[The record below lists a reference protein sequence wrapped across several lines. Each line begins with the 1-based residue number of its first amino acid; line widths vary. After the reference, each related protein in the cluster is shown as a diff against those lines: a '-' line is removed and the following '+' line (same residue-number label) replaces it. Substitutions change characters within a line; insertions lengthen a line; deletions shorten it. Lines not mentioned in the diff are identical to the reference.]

1 MSAPASHP
9 PLGSHRVVARNLA
22 EHARNPI
29 HTDAGAQAAGF
40 PRALV
45 AGVTTYAYVA
55 NIPARDW
62 GTEWLDH
69 GGAEVRFRKPV
80 FDGDTLTITSVDD
93 DSGTQQLHVTA
104 RSNEQPRVICSVT
117 PHAGDVPPLRPG
129 EDLPSATRALTGEFG
144 ADYAARAGD
153 PLELFTTAVRV
164 HPAVWPALA
173 NDMVHSHVA
182 RGSWIHTRS
191 IIRHHHPAQPGD
203 EATVIARVVDRRDG
217 ALGERALLD
226 VHIAVDDIVVASLE
240 HEAYVALR

>member
-22 EHARNPI
+22 EHARTPI

-93 DSGTQQLHVTA
+93 DSET
-104 RSNEQPRVICSVT
+104 
-117 PHAGDVPPLRPG
+117 
-129 EDLPSATRALTGEFG
+129 
-144 ADYAARAGD
+144 
-153 PLELFTTAVRV
+153 
-164 HPAVWPALA
+164 
-173 NDMVHSHVA
+173 
-182 RGSWIHTRS
+182 
-191 IIRHHHPAQPGD
+191 
-203 EATVIARVVDRRDG
+203 
-217 ALGERALLD
+217 
-226 VHIAVDDIVVASLE
+226 
-240 HEAYVALR
+240 